1 MGPPIKHV
9 DGFVDILTPLRP
21 QPLLDK
27 HRAHR
32 AVTVQMVTPN
42 EHLNSC
48 AQNSILQELPKLSKL
63 FYSVTPELK
72 SLEIYKITTTYLNIW
87 S

>member
-9 DGFVDILTPLRP
+9 DGFVDIIDPPSGPL
-21 QPLLDK
+21 PLVNK
-27 HRAHR
+27 YRAHR

-48 AQNSILQELPKLSKL
+48 AQNGYP
-63 FYSVTPELK
+63 
-72 SLEIYKITTTYLNIW
+72 
-87 S
+87 